1 MKQLSGLTTVFLSMF
16 FLAGCAATQG
26 AAVVEAPS
34 VVKTPPVARPSL
46 AGGISGLA
54 AIDANSYLVV
64 HDALSFEDDPRLS
77 VMTVSEGSG
86 AVSEPLAVDD
96 WRDPDG
102 RPSDLESVCMVPG
115 RENEFLIAESGYWKG
130 RYGRLFHIR
139 LDRVSR
145 KAEVLG
151 VTKLPKLVDNNPQQ
165 VGDQYEGIA
174 CMVSSGS
181 GLVLVLGERG
191 GSPAFPSGVL
201 RWAKLE
207 LEPLSLSF
215 AKEGMEGLTV
225 EAPGE
230 WSDSRKNRDISDLY
244 IDPLGNVWACACED
258 PGDAGPF
265 YSVVF
270 RAGSIAAAGPAPVVL
285 ESEPVAAAR
294 VEGLK
299 VEGLAEP
306 SADLSAGGMCIG
318 SDDEVYG
325 GVWRA
330 LRQH

>member
-1 MKQLSGLTTVFLSMF
+1 MKQLSRLTAFFLFMF
-16 FLAGCAATQG
+16 SLAGCAATQG
-26 AAVVEAPS
+26 AAVIEAPT
-34 VVKTPPVARPSL
+34 VVKTSPVASPPF
-46 AGGISGLA
+46 AEGISGLA
-54 AIDANSYLVV
+54 AIDGNTYLVV

-77 VMTVSEGSG
+77 IMIVSAKSG
-86 AVSEPLAVDD
+86 AVFEPLVVDD

-115 RENEFLIAESGYWKG
+115 RENEFLIAESGYWQGK
-130 RYGRLFHIR
+130 YGRLFHLR
-139 LDRVSR
+139 LDRATR

-151 VTKLPKLVDNNPQQ
+151 VTKLPKLADNNSEQ
-165 VGDQYEGIA
+165 VGDQYEGVA

-215 AKEGMEGLTV
+215 TKEGLEGLTV
-225 EAPGE
+225 EAPGN
-230 WSDSRKNRDISDLY
+230 WSDSLKNRDISDLY
-244 IDPLGNVWACACED
+244 IDPLGNLWISACED
-258 PGDAGPF
+258 PGDSGPF

-270 RAGSIAAAGPAPVVL
+270 RAGSIVTGGPAPVVL
-285 ESEPVAAAR
+285 ESEPVAVAK

-306 SADLSAGGMCIG
+306 SEEVAAGGMCIG

-325 GVWRA
+325 GVSRF
-330 LRQH
+330 LRHH